1 MSYLNKIVLCFTK
14 DKIVGFQ
21 YKDKIVSQQGDEFRT
36 LIDFYNFYIRRDRHN
51 RHEKG
56 VN

>member
-36 LIDFYNFYIRRDRHN
+36 LIDFYNFYITRD